1 MAQSTRSKL
10 DIANE
15 MLINVNERPR
25 TTLSGAI
32 GDRINSAL
40 RQAIT
45 DINTLNDWSWL
56 RETNTANK
64 WVNEEAQ
71 LPVFQRILAVKWREQ
86 KNRRRH
92 PLKFLSHDV
101 FDEQP
106 KTAYNSSQPQRPRFY
121 TVLGDYKIAVT
132 PYPTDTTEQARVE
145 FDFIT
150 FVDVPDKESGKF
162 SIPEEYLD
170 LLLHRA
176 TAVFALTHLSDY
188 QLAGTF
194 NQGYESLAQRMRD
207 KDRGIP
213 AGGINLFRPVH
224 GNK

>member
-45 DINTLNDWSWL
+45 DLYTLNDWSWL
-56 RETNTANK
+56 RQTGKASK
-64 WVNEEAQ
+64 WVDEEAHF
-71 LPVFQRILAVKWREQ
+71 PVFQRLLAVKWKEQ
-86 KNRRRH
+86 KNKRRH
-92 PLKFLSHDV
+92 TLKFLSHDV

-106 KTAYNSSQPQRPRFY
+106 KVGYDSSQPQRPRFY
-121 TVLGDYKIAVT
+121 TILDNYKIGVT
-132 PYPTDTTEQARVE
+132 PYPTDTIEQSRIE
-145 FDFIT
+145 FDFIG
-150 FVDVPDKESGKF
+150 FIYVPTQEGGKF

-194 NQGYESLAQRMRD
+194 NQSYESLAQRMRD

-213 AGGINLFRPVH
+213 AGGINLFRPRH
-224 GNK
+224 GNG